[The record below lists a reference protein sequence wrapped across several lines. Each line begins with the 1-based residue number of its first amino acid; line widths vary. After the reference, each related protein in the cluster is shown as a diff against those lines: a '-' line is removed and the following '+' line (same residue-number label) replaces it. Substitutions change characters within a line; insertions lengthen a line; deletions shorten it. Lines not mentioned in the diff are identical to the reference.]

1 MLNYTL
7 VRFHGSRVPVLN
19 KLVKIESHDVANN
32 DDIRQL
38 VQLYR
43 TRSSASADGARS
55 ELLQKAS
62 KCNVFTV
69 KKKLHTIN
77 EIFVNMHDIYYK
89 LETFKILFGYTNM
102 YLSPYVLRYIAV
114 ES

>member
-1 MLNYTL
+1 LLNYTL

-19 KLVKIESHDVANN
+19 KLVRIESHDVANN

-69 KKKLHTIN
+69 KKKTSH
-77 EIFVNMHDIYYK
+77 YK
-89 LETFKILFGYTNM
+89 
-102 YLSPYVLRYIAV
+102 
-114 ES
+114 

>member
-69 KKKLHTIN
+69 KKLYTIN

-89 LETFKILFGYTNM
+89 KHLRSCLDTLICISVHM
-102 YLSPYVLRYIAV
+102 YLGILQWKVNY
-114 ES
+114 

>member
-1 MLNYTL
+1 LLNYTL

-69 KKKLHTIN
+69 NKIYTTN
-77 EIFVNMHDIYYK
+77 EIFVHMHDLYYK
-89 LETFKILFGYTNM
+89 KHLRSCLDTLICISVHM
-102 YLSPYVLRYIAV
+102 YLGILQ
-114 ES
+114 

>member
-43 TRSSASADGARS
+43 TRSSASADGAPNS
-55 ELLQKAS
+55 KKMLLFITSNLIIRALS
-62 KCNVFTV
+62 IKCRRRRKKINCTV
-69 KKKLHTIN
+69 WL
-77 EIFVNMHDIYYK
+77 EIA
-89 LETFKILFGYTNM
+89 
-102 YLSPYVLRYIAV
+102 R
-114 ES
+114 